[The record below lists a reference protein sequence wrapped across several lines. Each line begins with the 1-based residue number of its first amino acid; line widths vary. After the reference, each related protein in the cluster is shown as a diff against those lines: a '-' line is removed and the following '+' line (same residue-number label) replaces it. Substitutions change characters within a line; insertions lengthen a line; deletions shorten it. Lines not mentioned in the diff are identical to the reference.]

1 MSELLS
7 LPPLLL
13 WSIVSVLA
21 ACIVLAVMW
30 ERVKWWAMNTW
41 YSFPLIG
48 RIARASVS
56 DQKLCSDYKNFI
68 RIRSREDYDE
78 KVTYLSKAGDTG
90 RRGTPVFIWLLTIA
104 LVFVEAMG
112 FSYVLAGYTIP
123 GASENTQQL
132 GALGI
137 AFIVSVLL
145 VGMTH
150 FAGHELYSNS
160 KIRMARRSWIDKG
173 RTGDLFSRDMPLSKP
188 QSLDDDQPYYTQ
200 LVNRNK
206 HGAHTS
212 YWITIATTVLVLVV
226 AIGST
231 YVRGKVLDKQLHD
244 DVSAAPTLQLGN
256 AVPSMNLNVL
266 ELPAA
271 DQAQVE
277 ESKDKVL
284 KDGKTIEG
292 DAGWGT
298 FIVLAFIFVFLQI
311 LGVLF
316 GYKWGFAG
324 AQSAEAFKA
333 IGSGRYSSYEDVRDF
348 YREIADIAQA
358 KLEGLQNSRKNSASR
373 SSTSA
378 DRSETLTFAQFME
391 AERAKESRDRVN
403 ETIHAGHRQAMQHSS
418 SQAVQTP
425 PAQQQAVSPDR
436 GLTASQVSAN
446 TESAEDELQRLEQ
459 EVARHKQARLEA
471 QQRADAEA
479 ARLEAQQRA
488 DAEAARVA
496 ETVLAAP
503 KESAQEELARLEQ
516 ELEAKRKQA
525 KIEAV
530 KRELQALENGEKA

>member
-7 LPPLLL
+7 LPPALA
-13 WSIVSVLA
+13 WSLVSVLA

-41 YSFPLIG
+41 YSFPVIG

-56 DQKLCSDYKNFI
+56 DNKLCADYKRFI
-68 RIRSREDYDE
+68 RVRSRHDYDE

-90 RRGTPVFIWLLTIA
+90 RRGTPLFIWLLTIA

-150 FAGHELYSNS
+150 FAGHELYSNG
-160 KIRMARRSWIDKG
+160 KIQMARRSWNDKG
-173 RTGDLFSRDMPLSKP
+173 RTGDLFSRDMPLEVD

-206 HGAHTS
+206 HGAQAS
-212 YWITIATTVLVLVV
+212 YWITIATVVLVLVV

-244 DVSAAPTLQLGN
+244 DVSATPALQLGTSTP
-256 AVPSMNLNVL
+256 ALSLDALV
-266 ELPAA
+266 LPAD
-271 DQAQVE
+271 DQAQVNAAH
-277 ESKDKVL
+277 DKVVE
-284 KDGKTIEG
+284 DGKHIDEV
-292 DAGWGT
+292 AGWGT

-324 AQSAEAFKA
+324 AKSAEAFKA
-333 IGSGRYSSYEDVRDF
+333 IGSGRYSSYEDVRDY
-348 YREIADIAQA
+348 YREIADVAQA
-358 KLEGLQNSRKNSASR
+358 KLEGLQNSRRNSSSR
-373 SSTSA
+373 SGTSA
-378 DRSETLTFAQFME
+378 DRGEALTFAQFME
-391 AERAKESRDRVN
+391 QERDKDSRDREN
-403 ETIHAGHRQAMQHSS
+403 EAMHEGRRQGVQPSF
-418 SQAVQTP
+418 SQAAHAQ
-425 PAQQQAVSPDR
+425 PAPLQAVAPATV
-436 GLTASQVSAN
+436 LTPAPVPTK
-446 TESAEDELQRLEQ
+446 TESAD
-459 EVARHKQARLEA
+459 
-471 QQRADAEA
+471 D
-479 ARLEAQQRA
+479 
-488 DAEAARVA
+488 
-496 ETVLAAP
+496 
-503 KESAQEELARLEQ
+503 ELARLEQ
-516 ELEAKRKQA
+516 EVALRKQAQLEVQQRAAAEAAALAAAPETAEEELARLEKTLEAKRTQA
-525 KIEAV
+525 KIDAM
-530 KRELQALENGEKA
+530 KRELQALETGGNP